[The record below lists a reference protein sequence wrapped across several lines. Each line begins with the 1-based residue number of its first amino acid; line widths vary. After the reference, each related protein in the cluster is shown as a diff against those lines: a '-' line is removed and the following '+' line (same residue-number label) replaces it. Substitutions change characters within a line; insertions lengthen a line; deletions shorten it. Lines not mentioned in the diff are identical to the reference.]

1 MQGGHPSHL
10 SKHPG
15 VIRCLRGTNLFN
27 SAELTEDQLLLLLE
41 SLEVE
46 IVPQQLK
53 LVRKYTALTLG
64 SKQRLG
70 VMGGQAKQRS
80 YYGMGSESQLE
91 VMLGRGK

>member
-1 MQGGHPSHL
+1 MAQIS
-10 SKHPG
+10 
-15 VIRCLRGTNLFN
+15 FN

-53 LVRKYTALTLG
+53 LVRKNTALTLG
-64 SKQRLG
+64 SKQRVG
-70 VMGGQAKQRS
+70 VMGAQAKQRS
-80 YYGMGSESQLE
+80 YYGMGSESQLK

>member
-1 MQGGHPSHL
+1 MAQIS
-10 SKHPG
+10 
-15 VIRCLRGTNLFN
+15 FN

-53 LVRKYTALTLG
+53 LVRKNTALTLG
-64 SKQRLG
+64 SKQRVG

-80 YYGMGSESQLE
+80 YYGMGSKSQLE

>member
-53 LVRKYTALTLG
+53 LVRKNTALTLG
-64 SKQRLG
+64 SKQRVG

-80 YYGMGSESQLE
+80 YYGMGSESQLK